1 MATYNPD
8 HEKALNSAMKG
19 VKGATA
25 EKMFGF
31 PAYKING
38 TLAVSVKSE
47 GIVAK
52 VGEKSAQKLIGK
64 GGVKAYEPLPG
75 RVWKDWVLLTGDFD
89 KHKAIFD
96 EAAKY
101 VAAETKSSAKA
112 EKAPAKAAAA
122 APAKAAPAK
131 KAAEK
136 PADKPAAKKPAAKK
150 AATTDKKPAGKKK

>member
-8 HEKALNSAMKG
+8 HEKALNAAMKG

-31 PAYKING
+31 PAYKVNG
-38 TLAVSVKSE
+38 TLAVSVKAE

-64 GGVKAYEPLPG
+64 AGIKAYEPLPG
-75 RVWKDWVLLTGDFD
+75 RVWKEWVLITSDFD
-89 KHKAIFD
+89 KNKSVFD

-101 VAAETKSSAKA
+101 VAADTKTAAKA
-112 EKAPAKAAAA
+112 EKPAKAAPAKAAAA
-122 APAKAAPAK
+122 
-131 KAAEK
+131 E
-136 PADKPAAKKPAAKK
+136 KPAAKKPAAPKK
-150 AATTDKKPAGKKK
+150 AATTDKKPTTSKKK

>member
-1 MATYNPD
+1 MMAEQKFLRRDLYIMATYNPD
-8 HEKALNSAMKG
+8 HEKALNNAMKG

-31 PAYKING
+31 PAYKVNG

-64 GGVKAYEPLPG
+64 AGIKAYEPLPG
-75 RVWKDWVLLTGDFD
+75 RVWKEWVLITSDFD
-89 KHKAIFD
+89 KHKAVFD

-101 VAAETKSSAKA
+101 VAAETKPAAKA
-112 EKAPAKAAAA
+112 EK
-122 APAKAAPAK
+122 APAK

-136 PADKPAAKKPAAKK
+136 PAAKKPAAAPKK
-150 AATTDKKPAGKKK
+150 ATTTDKKPAGKKK